1 MIEHPPHRRPVY
13 GRNHASAHTPDDR
26 TRRAQARRAAEALFA
41 PKQKPSS
48 AQQSR
53 VLSTAL
59 PPAQSEAMASITA
72 PPRPTVI
79 PAGHVARI
87 HTWVKYGMTVPQVAA
102 IYGAEVDEVARILGK
117 A

>member
-1 MIEHPPHRRPVY
+1 
-13 GRNHASAHTPDDR
+13 
-26 TRRAQARRAAEALFA
+26 
-41 PKQKPSS
+41 
-48 AQQSR
+48 
-53 VLSTAL
+53 
-59 PPAQSEAMASITA
+59 MASITA